1 MKKSSK
7 NSTRKVN
14 KKSILSWKKFLNI
27 TTGSRLKISLLTV
40 ITIIASVFPY
50 NMIQNERAKK
60 LISTTFRAIGVQSS
74 VVSEGL
80 NYEQS
85 QALEKNI
92 SSVSSK
98 IKDEQVKSIL
108 NDYAQLNQ
116 AIFTA
121 GGISSLSSDQR
132 TKAKN
137 LLDQINA
144 LEKKGI
150 ELDSSQ
156 DFLHIV
162 IGDSANIGKEKASN
176 ISAEQNQEINSFME
190 EFLQSWKDGD
200 IVKFKSY
207 LSVGVES
214 SMDLENRFG
223 EESAWQMIGWRLN
236 RVEDCN
242 NSEPCQRKVIVDLV
256 NNSLE
261 WPYSLSYCL
270 IKNQDSYLI
279 SCEHY

>member
-162 IGDSANIGKEKASN
+162 IGDSANISKGKASN
-176 ISAEQNQEINSFME
+176 ISTEQNQDINSFME
-190 EFLQSWKDGD
+190 KFLQSWKDGD